1 MTQEEDA
8 NDQKPVR
15 FRATT
20 MKMEDLTG
28 KVAVVTG
35 ASSGIGEAAARLL
48 AAEGVH
54 VILSARRRERIE
66 ALAQELGDKA
76 TAVVA
81 DVTDADQV
89 RTLFDTVRARFGG
102 LDLLF
107 NNAGVGIFDRFTDS
121 APEDWRRMID
131 ANIHGVLNCT
141 RAAIPLMKGRPGA
154 MISSVSSTG
163 GRYGVEGW
171 SVYSATKFAIVGFH
185 DALRKEL
192 GLEGIRVSV
201 IEPGAVWT
209 EFGHNVPEEALR
221 ERRANL
227 DALTAADV
235 AQALVYAFAQHPRVL
250 VEEILVRPVKQVAP

>member
-1 MTQEEDA
+1 MTVPAISSD
-8 NDQKPVR
+8 VR
-15 FRATT
+15 RALT

-28 KVAVVTG
+28 KVGVVTG
-35 ASSGIGEAAARLL
+35 ASSGIGEATARLL

-54 VILSARRRERIE
+54 VVLSARRRERIE
-66 ALAQELGDKA
+66 ALAEELGDKA
-76 TAVVA
+76 TAVIADVA
-81 DVTDADQV
+81 DLDQV
-89 RTLFDTVRARFGG
+89 HTLFDEVRARFGG

-107 NNAGVGIFDRFTDS
+107 NNAGLGVFGLFTGS

-131 ANIHGVLNCT
+131 ANIYGVLNCT

-171 SVYSATKFAIVGFH
+171 SVYCATKFAVIGFH

-221 ERRANL
+221 ERRASL
-227 DALTAADV
+227 DALTADDV

>member
-1 MTQEEDA
+1 
-8 NDQKPVR
+8 
-15 FRATT
+15 
-20 MKMEDLTG
+20 MKMEDLSG

-54 VILSARRRERIE
+54 VILSARRKDRIE
-66 ALAQELGDKA
+66 ALEQELGGKA
-76 TAVVA
+76 TAIVA
-81 DVTDADQV
+81 DVADVDQV
-89 RTLFDTVRARFGG
+89 QALFDEVRARFGG

-107 NNAGVGIFDRFTDS
+107 NNAGLGVFGLFTGS
-121 APEDWRRMID
+121 SPGDWRRMID
-131 ANIHGVLNCT
+131 ANIYGMLNCT

-171 SVYSATKFAIVGFH
+171 SVYCATKFAVVGFH

-221 ERRANL
+221 ERRASL
-227 DALTAADV
+227 DALAADDV

-250 VEEILVRPVKQVAP
+250 VEEILVRPVRQVAP

>member
-1 MTQEEDA
+1 
-8 NDQKPVR
+8 
-15 FRATT
+15 

-28 KVAVVTG
+28 KIAVVTG
-35 ASSGIGEAAARLL
+35 ASSGIGEAAARRL

-66 ALAQELGDKA
+66 ALAEELGDKA

-81 DVTDADQV
+81 DVADLEQV
-89 RTLFDTVRARFGG
+89 RVLFDEVRARFGG

-107 NNAGVGIFDRFTDS
+107 NNAGLGVFSPFTDS
-121 APEDWRRMID
+121 TPDDWRRMID
-131 ANIHGVLNCT
+131 ANIHGMLNCT
-141 RAAIPLMKGRPGA
+141 HAAIPLMKARPGA

-171 SVYSATKFAIVGFH
+171 SVYCATKFAVVGFH

-192 GLEGIRVSV
+192 GPGGTRVSV

-209 EFGHNVPEEALR
+209 EFGHNVPEEALWA
-221 ERRANL
+221 RRASL
-227 DALTAADV
+227 DALTADDV

-250 VEEILVRPVKQVAP
+250 VEEILVRPVKQVVP